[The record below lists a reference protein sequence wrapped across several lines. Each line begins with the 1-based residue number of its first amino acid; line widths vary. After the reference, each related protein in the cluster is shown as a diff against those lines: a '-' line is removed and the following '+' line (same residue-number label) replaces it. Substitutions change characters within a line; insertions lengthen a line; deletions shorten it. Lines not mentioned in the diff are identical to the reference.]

1 MTNTISHESILKQG
15 NYESPSLKNIDLK
28 VALRLYSFMLRLRYC
43 EEALIAEYHPADE
56 MRCPVHFCNGQE
68 AVPAALNV
76 VMKPDDYLF
85 SHHRSHGYYLAKDA
99 PMNKMFA
106 EIYGKVDGANAGMA
120 GSQDISYPRTN
131 FFSGAIL
138 AGAVAIA
145 VGTAIALKMRDQQQV
160 VFVGFGESA
169 TDEGVFWES
178 LNYAGLKKLPIIF
191 VCENNNYSVFS
202 PQSKRQGGSG
212 ISERAITFGVKS
224 KAIFGNDVA
233 LVHDELSQA
242 VLDARAGA
250 GPFLLEAFTSRWCGH
265 YGPGSDDFV
274 GYRIPGELSFWKQ
287 NCPILLLEK
296 TLKANSDSFE
306 ESKKIIISQIHD
318 EIKSSF
324 EFAKTSS
331 FPSLSSWETVNFS
344 SESPLADKFLLDVDI
359 SMFDEKQDVIQQK
372 GY

>member
-15 NYESPSLKNIDLK
+15 NYESPSLKNIDLTL
-28 VALRLYSFMLRLRYC
+28 ALRLYSFMLRLRRC
-43 EEALIAEYHPADE
+43 EEALVAEYHPADE
-56 MRCPVHFCNGQE
+56 MRCPVHFCIGQE
-68 AVPAALNV
+68 AVPAALNAV
-76 VMKPDDYLF
+76 IKPDDYLY

-99 PMNKMFA
+99 PMHRMFA

-120 GSQDISYPRTN
+120 GSQDISYPSKN

-138 AGAVAIA
+138 AGAVSIA
-145 VGTAIALKMRDQQQV
+145 VGTAIALQMRDQQQV
-160 VFVGFGESA
+160 VVAGFGESA

-191 VCENNNYSVFS
+191 ICENNNYSVFS
-202 PQSKRQGGSG
+202 PQSRRQGGCG
-212 ISERAITFGVKS
+212 ISERASTFGVKS
-224 KAIFGNDVA
+224 KAIFGNDVD
-233 LVHDELSQA
+233 LVHEELSQA
-242 VLDARAGA
+242 VLDARSGA

-265 YGPGSDDFV
+265 YGPESDDFV

-296 TLKANSDSFE
+296 TLKATDGLFE
-306 ESKKIIISQIHD
+306 KSKKIIISQIDD

-324 EFAKTSS
+324 DFAKTSS
-331 FPSLSSWETVNFS
+331 FPSLNDWEKMNFS
-344 SESPLADKFLLDVDI
+344 SESPLADKFLLEADI
-359 SMFDEKQDVIQQK
+359 NQFDEKQDVIQQQ